1 MGSQRV
7 RHDLATKPPL
17 PGLLYFF
24 LSLEK
29 LSAAHHHLLLSLHH
43 IPGYTPTDLS
53 LRRRSWMTHMYEM
66 GALVMLVAQPCPNSC
81 DLMDCRPPGSSVHG
95 VLQAGILEC
104 AANPFSR
111 GYFPD
116 PGIKPRSPTLQA
128 VSLPSEPPGK
138 PKWAPSFF
146 STSFFL
152 NCAKTINSEQI
163 Q

>member
-53 LRRRSWMTHMYEM
+53 LRRRSWMTHVYEM

-111 GYFPD
+111 GVFSW
-116 PGIKPRSPTLQA
+116 PRDQTQ
-128 VSLPSEPPGK
+128 VSHIAG
-138 PKWAPSFF
+138 SFF
-146 STSFFL
+146 TIWATREAQMGAFILFYIIFF
-152 NCAKTINSEQI
+152 
-163 Q
+163 